1 MKVIILG
8 GTGTFGQR
16 LSRRLAKSELI
27 SSLVIAGRTLDT
39 TSALASTLGPKAS
52 GVQIDV
58 LDEASLSKLMDG
70 AELIVNLTGP
80 EYRTI
85 LPVLRAAISAGVN
98 YCDIGVDGRV
108 AEAALGLNTVAE
120 AADMTAVIG
129 IGAIPG
135 LFNMTALQALGYLDE
150 PQAVHFGYCHK
161 FEDLFGS
168 LEESYERIRMGKKM
182 LAVQE
187 MYMHALSGK
196 ARQYRD
202 GQLIDVDAYADPH
215 ILPLFGDGAIE
226 VYTFGSSEPITFSR
240 AAPSLKQVTANVGFF
255 PPELNEFLRREITK
269 AGPDG
274 EEKAFSSIV
283 EELVNNP
290 ERLTAT
296 TREDVTCG
304 EVVCIDGI
312 KDGKPMRCIAEPS
325 WNSDDFPVD
334 AITVD
339 PLMVAVTRFLKR
351 EINTSGVTSPEA
363 CLDPQSFFEELAT
376 MAPIVTAQGGSLV
389 RIRIE
394 SLV

>member
-8 GTGTFGQR
+8 GAGTFGQS

-187 MYMHALSGK
+187 MYMHALFGK

>member
-187 MYMHALSGK
+187 MYMHALFGK

>member
-187 MYMHALSGK
+187 MYMHALFGK

-240 AAPSLKQVTANVGFF
+240 AAPFLKQVTANVGFF

-389 RIRIE
+389 RTRIE
-394 SLV
+394 SLG

>member
-39 TSALASTLGPKAS
+39 TSALALTLGPKAS

-168 LEESYERIRMGKKM
+168 LEESYERIRMGRKM

-187 MYMHALSGK
+187 MYMHALLGK
-196 ARQYRD
+196 ARQYRA
-202 GQLIDVDAYADPH
+202 GQLIDVAAYSDPH
-215 ILPLFGDGAIE
+215 ILPVFCDGDI
-226 VYTFGSSEPITFSR
+226 
-240 AAPSLKQVTANVGFF
+240 
-255 PPELNEFLRREITK
+255 
-269 AGPDG
+269 
-274 EEKAFSSIV
+274 
-283 EELVNNP
+283 
-290 ERLTAT
+290 
-296 TREDVTCG
+296 
-304 EVVCIDGI
+304 
-312 KDGKPMRCIAEPS
+312 
-325 WNSDDFPVD
+325 
-334 AITVD
+334 
-339 PLMVAVTRFLKR
+339 
-351 EINTSGVTSPEA
+351 
-363 CLDPQSFFEELAT
+363 
-376 MAPIVTAQGGSLV
+376 
-389 RIRIE
+389 
-394 SLV
+394 